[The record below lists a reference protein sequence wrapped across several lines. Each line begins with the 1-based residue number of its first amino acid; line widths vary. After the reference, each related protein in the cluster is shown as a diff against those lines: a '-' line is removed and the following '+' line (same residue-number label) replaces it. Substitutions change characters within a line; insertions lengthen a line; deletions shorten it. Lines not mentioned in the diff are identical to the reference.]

1 MTRLLTK
8 NRCIMG
14 NFQKLRVWQL
24 AKELAVRIYKLTQ
37 NQSFA
42 KDFGLRDQ
50 IQRSAVSIPSNIAEG
65 DDLETD
71 KQSIRHFYIAK
82 GSTAELLTQLI
93 IAQEIGYL
101 DAETNNSLVN
111 DCKIIS
117 VMLTKLIKARSN

>member
-1 MTRLLTK
+1 
-8 NRCIMG
+8 MG
-14 NFQKLRVWQL
+14 NFLKLRVWQL

-37 NQSFA
+37 TSAFS
-42 KDFGLRDQ
+42 KDYGLRDQ
-50 IQRSAVSIPSNIAEG
+50 IQRSAGSIPSNIAEG

-71 KQSIRHFYIAK
+71 KQSVRHFYIAK

-101 DAETNNSLVN
+101 DTITSDTMVN

-117 VMLTKLIKARSN
+117 VMLTKLIKARSK

>member
-1 MTRLLTK
+1 
-8 NRCIMG
+8 MG

-24 AKELAVRIYKLTQ
+24 AKDLAVRIYKLTQ
-37 NQSFA
+37 TPTFS

-82 GSTAELLTQLI
+82 GSAAELLTQLI

-101 DAETNNSLVN
+101 DAETCDSLVN

-117 VMLTKLIKARSN
+117 VMLTKLIQARSN

>member
-1 MTRLLTK
+1 
-8 NRCIMG
+8 MG

-24 AKELAVRIYKLTQ
+24 AKELAVKIYKLTQ
-37 NQSFA
+37 TNTFS
-42 KDFGLRDQ
+42 KDYGLKDQ

-101 DAETNNSLVN
+101 DAETNSLLIN
-111 DCKIIS
+111 NCKIIS
-117 VMLTKLIKARSN
+117 VMLTKLIQARSK